1 MRQYIYLNIIFAALS
16 ATLLFTACQSN
27 KSLYDASGT
36 FEAEEVI
43 VSSEGD
49 GKIISFDINEGSVLE
64 QYQVYGL
71 IDTVQLSLKKDQLLA
86 GIDAALARKQDVGQ
100 QTASLKEQ
108 IKINKSERKRVQ
120 NLLDANAANQ
130 KQLDDLNSGISILE
144 KELAAAE
151 GQLNQAN
158 AAIDAEVTSLRAQ
171 LAQIE
176 NLMQRCQIT
185 SPINGTVLV
194 KYAQRGELTGMG
206 KPLFKIAD
214 VENMFLRAYVS
225 ASELA
230 KIKLGQQ
237 VTIYI
242 SADKEN
248 KKSYPGTVSWI
259 SSVSEFTPKSI
270 QTKDERSN
278 LVYAVKISF
287 ANDGF
292 AKIGMYGDVKF

>member
-16 ATLLFTACQSN
+16 ATLLFTACQSD

-64 QYQVYGL
+64 QDHVYGL

-248 KKSYPGTVSWI
+248 NKSYPGTVSWI

-287 ANDGF
+287 VNDGF

>member
-1 MRQYIYLNIIFAALS
+1 MKQQIDIKGILALLCS
-16 ATLLFTACQSN
+16 VALLTGCKS
-27 KSLYDASGT
+27 KDSLYDASGT

-43 VSSEGD
+43 VSSEAD
-49 GKIISFDINEGSVLE
+49 GKIVMFDVAEGALLE
-64 QYQVYGL
+64 QDKVYGL
-71 IDTVQLSLKKDQLLA
+71 IDTVQLSLKRDQLLA
-86 GIDAALARKQDVGQ
+86 GIDAALARKQDVDQ
-100 QTASLKEQ
+100 QTASLREQ

-144 KELAAAE
+144 KELAAAQA
-151 GQLNQAN
+151 QLTQAN
-158 AAIDAEVTSLRAQ
+158 VAIDAEVTSLRAQ
-171 LAQIE
+171 LAQID
-176 NLMQRCQIT
+176 NLLQRCHIT
-185 SPINGTVLV
+185 SPITGTVLV

-214 VENMFLRAYVS
+214 TENMVLRAYVP
-225 ASELA
+225 ASDLA

-242 SADKEN
+242 SANRDSS
-248 KKSYPGTVSWI
+248 KSYQGTISWI

-287 ANDGF
+287 VNDGF

>member
-16 ATLLFTACQSN
+16 ATLLFTACQSD

-64 QYQVYGL
+64 QDQVYGL

-151 GQLNQAN
+151 GQLNRAN

-248 KKSYPGTVSWI
+248 KKSYPGIVSWI